1 MHRPWRYTTPFWGQ
15 SFEKAYFEVYSCGS
29 VPVWLPSLLNRVSS
43 DHFGICPHPEIL
55 FFVNYL
61 VKITFSLSFNRS
73 GADTICFL
81 HPPLFF
87 RRIIKFEVFLQ
98 GSKEIAYIS
107 QVIHIHHELWSSCVQ
122 CKRMAITTHK
132 AFRVHTHTVGLSKRP
147 VVFLSTTHLLPQRT
161 ICNAFQ
167 SFKARSGLRDSL
179 LRTCPRDSEPQLL
192 HQ

>member
-1 MHRPWRYTTPFWGQ
+1 MSSSRNLILC
-15 SFEKAYFEVYSCGS
+15 KLSCE
-29 VPVWLPSLLNRVSS
+29 
-43 DHFGICPHPEIL
+43 DHFFSELQQVRCRHNL
-55 FFVNYL
+55 FF
-61 VKITFSLSFNRS
+61 
-73 GADTICFL
+73 AP
-81 HPPLFF
+81 PPLFF